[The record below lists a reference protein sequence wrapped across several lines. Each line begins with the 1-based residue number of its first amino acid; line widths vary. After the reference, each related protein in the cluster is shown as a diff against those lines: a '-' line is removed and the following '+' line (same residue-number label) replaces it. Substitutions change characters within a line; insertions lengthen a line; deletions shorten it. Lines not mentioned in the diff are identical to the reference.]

1 MSLSGPNRNPT
12 DCEPTYDEIQQIQL
26 DRLQRVRNELKKR
39 DYAACV
45 LFDPT
50 HMRYATG
57 SRNMQVYSARNP
69 ARYAFIPAEGPVVIF
84 EFGGCL
90 HLAET
95 LNTVD
100 EVRPAK
106 AISYYFCESFLGN
119 VTADWAAE
127 IDELVRKCGGGKR
140 IAIESATSAA
150 AFELQKLGYQVFDAQ
165 EPL

>member
-69 ARYAFIPAEGPVVIF
+69 ARYAFIPAEGRSWSSNSAVVCTCRTAQHRRRSAP
-84 EFGGCL
+84 GQS
-90 HLAET
+90 HL
-95 LNTVD
+95 LLLL
-100 EVRPAK
+100 RQLP
-106 AISYYFCESFLGN
+106 
-119 VTADWAAE
+119 
-127 IDELVRKCGGGKR
+127 
-140 IAIESATSAA
+140 
-150 AFELQKLGYQVFDAQ
+150 Q
-165 EPL
+165 

>member
-1 MSLSGPNRNPT
+1 MSLSGPNRTPA
-12 DCEPTYDEIQQIQL
+12 DCEPTYAEIQQIQL

-69 ARYAFIPAEGPVVIF
+69 ARYAFIPAEGPVVVF

-90 HLAET
+90 HLAEQ

-106 AISYYFCESFLGN
+106 AISYYFC
-119 VTADWAAE
+119 D
-127 IDELVRKCGGGKR
+127 
-140 IAIESATSAA
+140 
-150 AFELQKLGYQVFDAQ
+150 
-165 EPL
+165 